1 MAGLTKLDRSMV
13 PIYARRVLRGDISV
27 EDVPARIRELVRE
40 RVEGRGGAL
49 RGPFPLERGRGPW
62 TP

>member
-1 MAGLTKLDRSMV
+1 MSVAKLTRLDLSMV

-40 RVEGRGGAL
+40 RVEG
-49 RGPFPLERGRGPW
+49 
-62 TP
+62 

>member
-1 MAGLTKLDRSMV
+1 MAGLTRLDRSMV
-13 PIYARRVLRGDISV
+13 AVYARRVLRGDISV
-27 EDVPARIRELVRE
+27 DDVPARIRELVRE

>member
-40 RVEGRGGAL
+40 RTDG
-49 RGPFPLERGRGPW
+49 
-62 TP
+62 